1 MRYLNLNDSEIKELL
16 YIRRERLVIYVL
28 TLLVITAGSYLLL
41 QWFLRIYLSIFI
53 VVFLALVYTTY
64 TFYKNRKYLKEVF
77 LKQKKVYRGVLS
89 FKIVSRKNRK
99 RKYLFNVDGNIFYVD
114 RKDFDC
120 IQEGDIVEFHVSSST
135 KYLFRVEKVEE

>member
-1 MRYLNLNDSEIKELL
+1 MKEI
-16 YIRRERLVIYVL
+16 
-28 TLLVITAGSYLLL
+28 
-41 QWFLRIYLSIFI
+41 
-53 VVFLALVYTTY
+53 
-64 TFYKNRKYLKEVF
+64 F